1 MGVYCEHVL
10 PRLVDWT
17 CGSAGFEPR
26 RARTAEGRTGTVVEI
41 GFGSGLNVPHYPPE
55 VDMVLAVEPAATAR
69 HLAQSR
75 VDASSVH
82 VEHVGLDGQ
91 HLPLDDAFCDAGPS
105 IFSSTA
111 SPLTPV
117 SPSGSADSRRS
128 SDGWP
133 IVAT

>member
-1 MGVYCEHVL
+1 MGIYCEHVL

-17 CGSAGFEPR
+17 CGSAGFEPW
-26 RARTAEGRTGTVVEI
+26 RARAAEGLTGTVVEI

-55 VDMVLAVEPAATAR
+55 VGVVLAVEPAATAR

-91 HLPLDDAFCDAGPS
+91 HLPLDDAFCDVAQCT
-105 IFSSTA
+105 FTLA
-111 SPLTPV
+111 R
-117 SPSGSADSRRS
+117 SRTRS
-128 SDGWP
+128 SS
-133 IVAT
+133 